1 MSTQPNSTPTVQGK
15 TKYLYVFC
23 TFKKIM
29 SELTCNAQDVDG
41 AVVVCRKQKMDQK
54 RKAKKQKRSPSH
66 LPTCHMPYTT
76 CSVGPISNCQLPVC
90 VRGVCVN
97 LNILISIGPVP
108 HSLPLSLSLSLS
120 PRLFLT
126 LTHSVTRSL
135 FLTLQNKKIKGQ
147 TEVTVLVLYRTV
159 PSIPDLPYPPVP
171 R

>member
-1 MSTQPNSTPTVQGK
+1 MYSVHS
-15 TKYLYVFC
+15 
-23 TFKKIM
+23 KIM
-29 SELTCNAQDVDG
+29 SELTCKLKTWMELLLFAEN
-41 AVVVCRKQKMDQK
+41 RKWTKKSKRSQKK
-54 RKAKKQKRSPSH
+54 SPSH

-90 VRGVCVN
+90 MRGVCVN

-108 HSLPLSLSLSLS
+108 HSLPLSLSLS

-126 LTHSVTRSL
+126 LTHSL

-147 TEVTVLVLYRTV
+147 IEVTVLVLYRTV

>member
-1 MSTQPNSTPTVQGK
+1 
-15 TKYLYVFC
+15 
-23 TFKKIM
+23 M
-29 SELTCNAQDVDG
+29 SELTCNAQDVHG

-54 RKAKKQKRSPSH
+54 KAKKQKRSPSH

-76 CSVGPISNCQLPVC
+76 CSVGPMSNCQLPVC
-90 VRGVCVN
+90 MRGVRVN

-108 HSLPLSLSLSLS
+108 HSLPLSLSLS

-126 LTHSVTRSL
+126 LTHSVTLSL

-147 TEVTVLVLYRTV
+147 IEVTVLVLYRTV
-159 PSIPDLPYPPVP
+159 PSRPDLPYPPVP